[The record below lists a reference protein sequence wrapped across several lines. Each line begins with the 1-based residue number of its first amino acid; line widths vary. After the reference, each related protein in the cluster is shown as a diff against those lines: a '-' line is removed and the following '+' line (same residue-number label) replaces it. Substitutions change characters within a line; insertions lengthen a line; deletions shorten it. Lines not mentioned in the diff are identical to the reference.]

1 MQRILITTA
10 LMLTTSA
17 MALTPKQVPFGPG
30 EQSLYEVSFL
40 GVPAGIAQI
49 TVGLRTEQYGAKV
62 LPLVCVGQ
70 TTAALSDVFQIRDR
84 FVSYFDPQ
92 AMKPV
97 GADYFID
104 ENRTRRREKFRFN
117 QEPLKAHAN
126 KKKEGQGAYDVSYDV
141 PEGTMD
147 LAAAAFWLRG
157 QPLVVGETREVP
169 IFTGAKWYPMHVVV
183 EGRET
188 LTTKLGEVPVFRV
201 SITTDFQGNAAT
213 KGNIVVYYSAD
224 ERQLPVRVRAEFVVG
239 SAVAE
244 LVQYLPGSSAL

>member
-1 MQRILITTA
+1 MSTMQRILITTA
-10 LMLTTSA
+10 LLLTTSA
-17 MALTPKQVPFGPG
+17 LAVTPKQVPFGPG

-70 TTAALSDVFQIRDR
+70 TTAALSDIFQIKDR

-104 ENRTRRREKFRFN
+104 ENRSRRREKFRFN

-157 QPLVVGETREVP
+157 QPLIVGEKREVP
-169 IFTGAKWYPMHVVV
+169 SSPARSGT
-183 EGRET
+183 RCT
-188 LTTKLGEVPVFRV
+188 SSSRVPR
-201 SITTDFQGNAAT
+201 
-213 KGNIVVYYSAD
+213 
-224 ERQLPVRVRAEFVVG
+224 R
-239 SAVAE
+239 
-244 LVQYLPGSSAL
+244 

>member
-1 MQRILITTA
+1 MQRILITIA

-17 MALTPKQVPFGPG
+17 MAVTPKQVPFGPG

-70 TTAALSDVFQIRDR
+70 TTAALADVFRIKDR

-104 ENRTRRREKFRFN
+104 ENRSRRREQFRFN
-117 QEPLKAHAN
+117 QEPLKAHAH

-157 QPLVVGETREVP
+157 QPLVVGESREVP

-183 EGRET
+183 EGTET
-188 LTTKLGEVPVFRV
+188 LKTRLGEVPVFRV

-224 ERQLPVRVRAEFVVG
+224 ERQLPVRVRADFVVG

-244 LVQYLPGSSAL
+244 LVQYLPGSTSL